1 MKNATLYF
9 HYPCFDG
16 LVSGVLAW
24 EFLEKHENWQITE
37 FCPANYK
44 LRDRWLKDKLKKPCA
59 IVDFLYH
66 PRADFW
72 ADHHQT
78 SILTPQAEADF
89 RKRRGKERLFFDDR
103 APSCATLLYRYLKRF
118 LTHKPH
124 FREMVYWAEKIDSAS
139 YSSVEE
145 AILGDA
151 PALRI
156 NRSLLLEEEKNGPGY
171 AYFLLREMRAHDLNY
186 VAGLREVTQREQ
198 KARRTLERG
207 LKKAKKAALMKEGEV
222 AVMDIRKNRNQM
234 ISRYAPYYAKPHARY
249 SIGIVRSPDGIGIT
263 AMRNPWRNFKSV
275 ALGRVFEKFG
285 GGGHQR
291 VGAVRLSRNQSKLVK
306 NVVES
311 LLSKMQKPSR

>member
-24 EFLEKHENWQITE
+24 EFLEKHQNWHITE

-44 LRDRWLKDKLKKPCA
+44 MRDRWLKDKLKKPCA

-89 RKRRGKERLFFDDR
+89 RKRRGKACLFFNDR
-103 APSCATLLYRYLKRF
+103 APSCATLLYRHLKRF
-118 LTHKPH
+118 LNHKPH

-145 AILGDA
+145 AILGDT

-156 NRSLLLEEEKNGPGY
+156 GRSLLLEEEENGPGY
-171 AYFLLREMRAHDLNY
+171 AYFLLQEMRAHDLSC
-186 VAGLREVTQREQ
+186 VAALDEVKWREKQVRRSLEKGLKSVRARARLEKGDVLVFD
-198 KARRTLERG
+198 ARR
-207 LKKAKKAALMKEGEV
+207 
-222 AVMDIRKNRNQM
+222 NRDQM
-234 ISRYAPYYAKPHARY
+234 ISRYAPYYIAPNARY
-249 SIGIVRSPDGIGIT
+249 SIGIVRSPDSIGIT
-263 AMRNPWRNFKSV
+263 AMRNPWRKFRSIS
-275 ALGRVFEKFG
+275 LGRAFEKFG

-291 VGAVRLSRNQSKLVK
+291 VGAVRLPVDQSKR
-306 NVVES
+306 VEDVIQS
-311 LLSKMQKPSR
+311 LLSRMQ